1 MSKYDLTQGLAK
13 KHNDGQGGLKKI
25 YLTEY
30 VDYSRSQVVISDES
44 ITSIPT
50 ATIYEYDV
58 YGASFEETQTRE
70 DGGEVYSQK
79 LSFVVKLTRNT
90 EEFWKLTKRP
100 HHCIVLDEQG
110 NGRFLGIR
118 NGVEAIVSDKTGAN
132 KSDLNGYTIEI
143 DGKEDN
149 QAYFIAD
156 LSNRFTIV
164 SGIPDGCI
172 IPDFAGDYIIRV
184 EADGGTIESISCIE
198 AAEPSL
204 TE

>member
-79 LSFVVKLTRNT
+79 LSFVVKGTRNS
-90 EEFWKLTKRP
+90 EEFWKLTKKP
-100 HHCIVLDEQG
+100 HHCIIVDEQG

-149 QAYFIAD
+149 QAYFIAN
-156 LSNRFTIV
+156 LSSKFTIV
-164 SGIPDGCI
+164 QGTPDGCL
-172 IPDFAGDYIIRV
+172 GL
-184 EADGGTIESISCIE
+184 G
-198 AAEPSL
+198 
-204 TE
+204 